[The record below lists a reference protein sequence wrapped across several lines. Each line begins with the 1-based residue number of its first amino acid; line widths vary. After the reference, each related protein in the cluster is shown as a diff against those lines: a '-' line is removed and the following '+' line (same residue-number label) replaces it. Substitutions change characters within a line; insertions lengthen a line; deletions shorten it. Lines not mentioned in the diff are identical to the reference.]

1 MFLDIS
7 KAFDKVCHEGLIIK
21 FRRNGI
27 SGNLLYFLKDFL
39 KYRKQRVVLNGQ
51 NWESLQVFHKD
62 LFWDLFYSWFILT
75 TCRWL
80 VVKLETVCRWHV
92 PFLCCSWSHYK
103 FSELNSDLAKISEW
117 AFKWKMSFN
126 PDPSKPAQE
135 VIFSK
140 RLKTVPHSW
149 ITFNINPSSLSPAQK
164 RLGLALDSK
173 LTIND
178 HINHILSNVNKSI
191 GLLRKVQPVLP
202 RSSILTIFKTF
213 IRSHFD
219 YADVVYDQS
228 YKPSF
233 HEKRE
238 SIQYNTA
245 LKVTGAVRGS
255 SSEKRYQEL
264 CLESLEHRRWFRKLC
279 QFHNILKSKAP
290 RYLFNVI
297 PTKLRVHNT
306 RCCEIKHN

>member
-1 MFLDIS
+1 
-7 KAFDKVCHEGLIIK
+7 
-21 FRRNGI
+21 
-27 SGNLLYFLKDFL
+27 
-39 KYRKQRVVLNGQ
+39 
-51 NWESLQVFHKD
+51 
-62 LFWDLFYSWFILT
+62 
-75 TCRWL
+75 
-80 VVKLETVCRWHV
+80 
-92 PFLCCSWSHYK
+92 
-103 FSELNSDLAKISEW
+103 
-117 AFKWKMSFN
+117 MSFN
-126 PDPSKPAQE
+126 PDPSKPAQK

-140 RLKTVPHSW
+140 KLKTVPHSS

-173 LTIND
+173 LTINE

-219 YADVVYDQS
+219 SADVVYDQS

-255 SSEKRYQEL
+255 YSEKRYQEL
-264 CLESLEHRRWFRKLC
+264 CLESLQHRRWFRKLC
-279 QFHNILKSKAP
+279 QFYNILKSKAP

-306 RCCEIKHN
+306 RYFEIKHNYLRNSFFLCSIVEWNKLSREVRNSENIRIF